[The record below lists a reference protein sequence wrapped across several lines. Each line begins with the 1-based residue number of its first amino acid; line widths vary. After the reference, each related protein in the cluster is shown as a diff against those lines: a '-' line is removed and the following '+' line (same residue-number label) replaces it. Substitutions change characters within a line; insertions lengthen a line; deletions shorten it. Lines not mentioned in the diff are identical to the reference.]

1 MGSIETLSVSSFMTR
16 EVKTEKEDQNV
27 LATCRIMYENNIGSV
42 IIVKQDDKNNIKPA
56 GIIT

>member
-1 MGSIETLSVSSFMTR
+1 MTR